1 MKIEVL
7 GKKNNIITICV
18 PDREGTTYLSITK
31 GEAEQLVADICQAIE
46 EEKE

>member
-1 MKIEVL
+1 MKIKVL
-7 GKKNNIITICV
+7 YENKFVEICV

-31 GEAEQLVADICQAIE
+31 DEALQLAADIYQAIE